1 MKEKTM
7 SKICTREYTTAS
19 LQTVEVID
27 SVFSCPLC
35 KNPADCHGATVDQR
49 LIFWLLSKDTGIS
62 SKAIARHITGIKGT
76 YWTMLPPSDAA
87 DRRRCIKLLELIP
100 EWINKLPE
108 MVQYD
113 QQPQE
118 GITINSSGVSA
129 YTNSWAKQIPLIRQE
144 GKL

>member
-1 MKEKTM
+1 M
-7 SKICTREYTTAS
+7 SKICSRQYNPPTF
-19 LQTVEVID
+19 QTIEMID
-27 SVFSCPLC
+27 DVACCPLC
-35 KNPADCHGATVDQR
+35 KNPAACHGTSIEQR
-49 LIFWLLSKDTGIS
+49 LIYWLLSKDTGIS
-62 SKAIARHITGIKGT
+62 SKAIARHITGNKGT

-87 DRRRCIKLLELIP
+87 DRNRCIKLLELIP
-100 EWINKLPE
+100 EWINRLPE

-144 GKL
+144 GKI